1 MQNQNK
7 IEVVR
12 DILFGQQIETYQNQ
26 IQQIQKQVQD
36 NHHLLMQALEQ
47 TRQQLTQHLANIE
60 KQAASKIQQVEQE
73 LQNSL
78 KKHEETH
85 VSKEQMAGIL
95 ENLSKSLI
103 AQLKVN
109 LNK

>member
-7 IEVVR
+7 IEAIK
-12 DILFGQQIETYQNQ
+12 DILFGTQITAYQNQ
-26 IQQIQKQVQD
+26 IEQIQKQVQD
-36 NHHLLMQALEQ
+36 NHNTLIQALEQ

-60 KQAASKIQQVEQE
+60 KQAFAKLQQVEQE
-73 LQNSL
+73 LQTAI

>member
-1 MQNQNK
+1 MQHQNK
-7 IEVVR
+7 IDAIK
-12 DILFGQQIETYQNQ
+12 DILFGQQIEIYQNQ
-26 IQQIQKQVQD
+26 INQIQKQVQD
-36 NHHLLMQALEQ
+36 NHHTLMQALEQ
-47 TRQQLTQHLANIE
+47 TRQQLTQHLASIE
-60 KQAASKIQQVEQE
+60 KQAISKLSQVEQDV
-73 LQNSL
+73 QNTL

>member
-1 MQNQNK
+1 MQHQNK
-7 IEVVR
+7 IEA
-12 DILFGQQIETYQNQ
+12 IKELLFGQQIEVYQKQ
-26 IQQIQKQVQD
+26 INQIQKQVQD
-36 NHHLLMQALEQ
+36 NHHTLMNALEQ

-60 KQAASKIQQVEQE
+60 KQAMSKIQQTEQD
-73 LQNSL
+73 LL
-78 KKHEETH
+78 DTIKKHEETH
-85 VSKEQMAGIL
+85 VSKEQMAAIL

>member
-1 MQNQNK
+1 MQHQNK
-7 IEVVR
+7 IEAIK
-12 DILFGQQIETYQNQ
+12 DILFGQQIEAYQNQ
-26 IQQIQKQVQD
+26 IHQIQKQVQD
-36 NHHLLMQALEQ
+36 NHNLLMQALEQ

-60 KQAASKIQQVEQE
+60 KQTIAKLQQTEQE
-73 LQNSL
+73 IQNTI